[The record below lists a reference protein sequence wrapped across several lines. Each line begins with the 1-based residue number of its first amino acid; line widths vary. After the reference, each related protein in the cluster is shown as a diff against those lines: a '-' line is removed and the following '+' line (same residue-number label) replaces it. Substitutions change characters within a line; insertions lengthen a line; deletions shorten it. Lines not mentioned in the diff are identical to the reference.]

1 MKTAYLF
8 PGQGSQY
15 KGMGEN
21 LFEAYADLTA
31 LADDILGYS
40 IKTLCVDDP
49 DNTLHLTQYTQPAI
63 YVVSALS
70 YLDQLA
76 KGMPKPDAVAGHSL
90 GEYNALFAAGV
101 FDFATGVKLVQ
112 QRGYLMS
119 KAPAGAMA
127 AVMSIDQQQV
137 QDIVAQS
144 ACDNVDI
151 ANINSQQQTI
161 ISGLQD
167 EIAALEKHFNDAGAK
182 FYSLNVSAA
191 FHSRCMTSV
200 EQEFARFLT
209 QFDFKPLQC
218 PVIANISARPYEQG
232 KVTDYL
238 LQQITGSVNWYE
250 TVSWLLHQQYQT
262 LIEIGPG
269 TVLTKLVDAIKQS
282 PLPIS
287 HDIEE
292 ETIQESTVK
301 NGDQDISLKEP
312 NDNVTSVSELSRA
325 TVQNTQKMVFMYGGQ
340 GAQYYQMA
348 RELYNT
354 DAIFKSA
361 MHECERVLTPLL
373 NTSML
378 DILYADS
385 KMQDEFNHILYTH
398 PALFSV
404 QYSLTQTIMAQG
416 IMPDAVLGYSLGEY
430 VAATIAGVLPL
441 EQALAMVVKQ
451 ASLLEKSC
459 SHGSMMAVMH
469 DVMHYHTHPELYD
482 GAVLAG
488 ENYANHFLL
497 SGLEHDLVR
506 INDLI
511 SQQGISSMIL
521 PVRYAFHSNWI
532 DPVRFEFE
540 QYTAELSVSKPQIDL
555 LSSALASQIHEV
567 SNDYWWQVV
576 RDKVA
581 FKSLITQL
589 GNTDDLCFLD
599 ISPTGSLSTFLKHGY
614 PSLKHT
620 AAMSQF
626 NSNQDTL
633 SLLYQQYAPSVNKQS
648 MINRS

>member
-49 DNTLHLTQYTQPAI
+49 NNTLHLTQYTQPAI

-90 GEYNALFAAGV
+90 GEYNALFAAEV
-101 FDFATGVKLVQ
+101 FDFATGLKLVQ

-167 EIAALEKHFNDAGAK
+167 EVAALETVFSDAGAK
-182 FYSLNVSAA
+182 FYPLNVSAA

-200 EQEFARFLT
+200 EQEFAGFLR

-218 PVIANISARPYEQG
+218 PVIANVSARPYTQG
-232 KVTDYL
+232 NVTDYL

-269 TVLTKLVDAIKQS
+269 TVLTKLLDAIKQS
-282 PLPIS
+282 PLPIQ
-287 HDIEE
+287 EKAVQ
-292 ETIQESTVK
+292 ETIVK
-301 NGDQDISLKEP
+301 NGDQNISLKELSG
-312 NDNVTSVSELSRA
+312 NITSVSESSHA
-325 TVQNTQKMVFMYGGQ
+325 VVQNTQKMVFMYGGQ

-348 RELYNT
+348 RELYNN
-354 DAIFKSA
+354 DAVFKSA
-361 MHECERVLTPLL
+361 MQECERVLTPLL
-373 NTSML
+373 NMSML
-378 DILYADS
+378 DILYADFE
-385 KMQDEFNHILYTH
+385 MQDEFNHILYTH

-416 IMPDAVLGYSLGEY
+416 VMPGAVLGYSLGEY
-430 VAATIAGVLPL
+430 VAATVAGVLPL
-441 EQALAMVVKQ
+441 QQALSMVVKQ

-459 SHGSMMAVMH
+459 SHGGMMAVMH
-469 DVMHYHTHPELYD
+469 DVMHYHTHSELYD

-497 SGLEHDLVR
+497 SGLEHDLMR
-506 INDLI
+506 IKHILT
-511 SQQGISSMIL
+511 QQGISSAML
-521 PVRYAFHSNWI
+521 PVRYAFHSGWI
-532 DPVRFEFE
+532 DPVRFEFKR
-540 QYTAELSVSKPQIDL
+540 YTAELSVSKPQIDL
-555 LSSALASQIHEV
+555 LSSTLASQVHEV
-567 SNDYWWQVV
+567 DNDYWWKVV

-581 FKSLITQL
+581 FKDLLTQFD
-589 GNTDDLCFLD
+589 NTGDLCFLD

-614 PSLKHT
+614 PNLKHT

-633 SLLYQQYAPSVNKQS
+633 SSLYQQYAPSVNNQPT
-648 MINRS
+648 INKF